1 MEMKIQKLE
10 KVGFV
15 NGCQSSPASYRSYME
30 TRWRIPND
38 EEVATFALQ
47 KLEEAR
53 QKDIEAHE
61 RNKPLIEINK
71 AIAARI
77 EALMSEVGMPR
88 QWSEPDRKSRARFPK
103 PIIHAAGFIGDLARE
118 CKTSDGFEWLTT
130 QYERMKATYEQYL
143 KDSKG
148 KAEREKNEREAAAA
162 KEDAKRRADMELA
175 TLLTRYELDIMSS
188 WSDVVEALRGKNKY
202 LDLAAAGQA
211 VRNDWSEGPGQVEYA
226 IERFT
231 IENVQDQDIYD
242 DIQSCLEDFEDGRVF
257 RDTKWNYSAL
267 FGLVEDA
274 QLLADYELASGR
286 TDD

>member
-1 MEMKIQKLE
+1 METKIQKLE

-30 TRWRIPND
+30 SRWRTPND

-53 QKDIEAHE
+53 KMDIEAHE

-77 EALMSEVGMPR
+77 DALMTEVGMPR

-148 KAEREKNEREAAAA
+148 KAEREKKEREEAAS
-162 KEDAKRRADMELA
+162 KEEAKRRADMELA
-175 TLLTRYELDIMSS
+175 TLLNRYKLDIMSS
-188 WSDVVEALRGKNKY
+188 WSDVAEALRSKNKY

-211 VRNDWSEGPGQVEYA
+211 VRNDWSEGPYQVQYA
-226 IERFT
+226 IDSFT
-231 IENVQDQDIYD
+231 IENERDQEIYD

-257 RDTKWNYSAL
+257 RDTKWSYDAL

-274 QLLADYELASGR
+274 QLLEDYQTAYSR
-286 TDD
+286 I